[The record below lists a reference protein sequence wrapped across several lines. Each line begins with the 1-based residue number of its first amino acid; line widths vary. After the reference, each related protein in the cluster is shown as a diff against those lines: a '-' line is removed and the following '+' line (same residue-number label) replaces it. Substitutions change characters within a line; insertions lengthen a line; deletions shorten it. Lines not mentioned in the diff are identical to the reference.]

1 MENVINVLDDNSYR
15 RKLIDALYDI
25 RTSLA
30 IKRILKKTILAS
42 KFESMLEAVKKNY
55 DEKVALAIDNV
66 FEEFFPDKNKEDYS
80 NNTNEY
86 RDSKTGNIGS
96 SLVMAKKGF
105 KTDSNG
111 QNDK

>member
-1 MENVINVLDDNSYR
+1 MENVINVVDDNSYR

-55 DEKVALAIDNV
+55 DEVALAIDNV

-86 RDSKTGNIGS
+86 SDSKGNIGS

>member
-1 MENVINVLDDNSYR
+1 MENVINVVDDNSYR

-66 FEEFFPDKNKEDYS
+66 FEEFFPDKNKKDYS
-80 NNTNEY
+80 NTNEY
-86 RDSKTGNIGS
+86 SDSKTGNIGS

>member
-1 MENVINVLDDNSYR
+1 MENVINVVDDNSYR

-66 FEEFFPDKNKEDYS
+66 FEEFFPDKNKKYYS
-80 NNTNEY
+80 NTNEY
-86 RDSKTGNIGS
+86 SDKTGNIGS

-105 KTDSNG
+105 KTDPNG

>member
-1 MENVINVLDDNSYR
+1 MENVINVVDDNSYR

-55 DEKVALAIDNV
+55 DEVALAIDNV

>member
-1 MENVINVLDDNSYR
+1 MENVINVVDDNSYR

-66 FEEFFPDKNKEDYS
+66 FEEFFPDKNKKS
-80 NNTNEY
+80 NTNEY
-86 RDSKTGNIGS
+86 SDSKTGNIGS

-105 KTDSNG
+105 KTDPNG

>member
-1 MENVINVLDDNSYR
+1 MENVINVVDDNSYR

-55 DEKVALAIDNV
+55 DEVALAIDNV
-66 FEEFFPDKNKEDYS
+66 FEEFFPDKNKKDYP
-80 NNTNEY
+80 NTNEY
-86 RDSKTGNIGS
+86 SDSKGNIGS
-96 SLVMAKKGF
+96 SLVMTKKGF